1 MRCDKSG
8 LIASAH
14 LDGRLGQ
21 SDVVNYLAHVETCA
35 GCQTYLAELEQVSLV
50 LKGSAR
56 PDVSPDIRSNV
67 MSVITAKG

>member
-14 LDGRLGQ
+14 LDRQLGQ
-21 SDVVNYLAHVETCA
+21 SDVVNYRAHVETCA
-35 GCQTYLAELEQVSLV
+35 GCQTYLAELEQVSLI

-56 PDVSPDIRSNV
+56 PDVSPDMRSYV